1 VAQLQASWLPIAP
14 IDHHPHALD
23 GLAECVLAQRLCQ
36 FTLPQSAADPPEL
49 KTAKGKGDQTQLNT
63 LGNVL
68 GYD

>member
-1 VAQLQASWLPIAP
+1 VGARGVL
-14 IDHHPHALD
+14 
-23 GLAECVLAQRLCQ
+23 GLAECILAQRFRQ
-36 FTLPQSAADPPEL
+36 FTLPQSAADPPDL